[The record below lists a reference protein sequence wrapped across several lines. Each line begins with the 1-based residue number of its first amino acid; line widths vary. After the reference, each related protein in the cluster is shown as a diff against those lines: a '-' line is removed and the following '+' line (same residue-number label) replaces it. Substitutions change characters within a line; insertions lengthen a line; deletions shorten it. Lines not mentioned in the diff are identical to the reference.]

1 MPVIVAAIAVWII
14 TPLQEK
20 LERRLKPGI
29 AAIVCVMTLMAAVV
43 LIAFIFISPVI
54 KTVEQMKDLPAA
66 VSRAIAAL
74 RQTGISIPF
83 DIEAQAVRYAG
94 GVDIGFAEAGS
105 LLSITIAPLY
115 FYFFIRDR
123 KRIASGIMY
132 LIPTKYRDGFKRWRS
147 ICSYDISRFMHGQL
161 ITGVITA
168 IPAFLIYLL
177 IGLENAFSLGVIM
190 GISALVPFLGP
201 IAGAVPAL
209 AAALPSSGL
218 TIIMTVVAVIVIQ
231 QAVGGLIAPKMLGDS
246 ARVSPAWGVLAVM
259 VGVSLFGLL
268 GLIAAIPVLIAVKA
282 AFKVIVKNN
291 LAHNVHN
298 V

>member
-1 MPVIVAAIAVWII
+1 
-14 TPLQEK
+14 
-20 LERRLKPGI
+20 
-29 AAIVCVMTLMAAVV
+29 
-43 LIAFIFISPVI
+43 
-54 KTVEQMKDLPAA
+54 
-66 VSRAIAAL
+66 
-74 RQTGISIPF
+74 
-83 DIEAQAVRYAG
+83 
-94 GVDIGFAEAGS
+94 
-105 LLSITIAPLY
+105 
-115 FYFFIRDR
+115 
-123 KRIASGIMY
+123 
-132 LIPTKYRDGFKRWRS
+132 
-147 ICSYDISRFMHGQL
+147 
-161 ITGVITA
+161 
-168 IPAFLIYLL
+168 
-177 IGLENAFSLGVIM
+177 
-190 GISALVPFLGP
+190 VPFLGP